1 MIPRLMSARLL
12 EALEKYPVVT
22 VLGPRQAGKT
32 TLVKETLPDFSY
44 ANLENPEIREFAQS
58 DPKGFLAA
66 YPSPVIL
73 DEIQRVPE
81 LLSWIQVISDESG
94 LNGRYVL
101 TGNNQPE
108 LSQSVSQSLAGR
120 TALLTLLPLSWEE
133 LGNAGFKFDRDDA
146 IVSGFLPRVWQNTLP
161 PMRAY
166 LDYFATYVER
176 DVRQLLRVKDLS
188 KFETFI
194 KLLAGR
200 IGQVANLH
208 ALGGDVG
215 VSSTTLAE
223 WISVLEASF
232 VIFRLPS
239 YHRNLGKRL
248 VKSPK
253 FFFYEPGLAA
263 ALLQIETPE
272 QAGRDPLMGN
282 LFENVVVVEL
292 LKGQLNRGLNGTWSY
307 FRDNSGNEVD
317 LIWERQRIPQ
327 PIEIKAGRTWT
338 PEWTKRLEWFSALAG
353 EARPSW
359 VVHPGDVR
367 RSGATDPAHCA
378 RDILD
383 DL

>member
-1 MIPRLMSARLL
+1 MSRMEPSFRAWSAR
-12 EALEKYPVVT
+12 KDS
-22 VLGPRQAGKT
+22 R
-32 TLVKETLPDFSY
+32 
-44 ANLENPEIREFAQS
+44 FAAINKR
-58 DPKGFLAA
+58 P
-66 YPSPVIL
+66 
-73 DEIQRVPE
+73 
-81 LLSWIQVISDESG
+81 ISSS
-94 LNGRYVL
+94 RIV
-101 TGNNQPE
+101 
-108 LSQSVSQSLAGR
+108 A
-120 TALLTLLPLSWEE
+120 
-133 LGNAGFKFDRDDA
+133 
-146 IVSGFLPRVWQNTLP
+146 VSGFLPRVWQNTLP

-194 KLLAGR
+194 KLLASR

-215 VSSTTLAE
+215 VSSTTLAK

-327 PIEIKAGRTWT
+327 
-338 PEWTKRLEWFSALAG
+338 
-353 EARPSW
+353 
-359 VVHPGDVR
+359 
-367 RSGATDPAHCA
+367 
-378 RDILD
+378 
-383 DL
+383 

>member
-1 MIPRLMSARLL
+1 MSARLIESL
-12 EALEKYPVVT
+12 KMYPVVT

-32 TLVKETLPDFSY
+32 TLVRETLPDFTY
-44 ANLENPEIREFAQS
+44 ANLEHPETREFAQS

-66 YPSPVIL
+66 YPAPVIL

-81 LLSWIQVISDESG
+81 LLSWIQVLSDESG
-94 LNGRYVL
+94 KNGRYVL
-101 TGNNQPE
+101 TGSNQPE

-120 TALLTLLPLSWEE
+120 TALLTLLPLSLEE
-133 LGNAGFKFDRDDA
+133 LDTAGFRFSRDDA
-146 IVSGFLPRVWQNTLP
+146 IVAGFLPRIRQNQLP

-176 DVRQLLRVKDLS
+176 DVRQLLKVKDLS

-200 IGQVANLH
+200 VGQVANLH
-208 ALGGDVG
+208 ALSGDVG

-232 VIFRLPS
+232 VLFRLPS
-239 YHRNLGKRL
+239 YYRNLGKRL
-248 VKSPK
+248 VKAPK
-253 FFFYEPGLAA
+253 FYFYEPGLAA

-272 QAGRDPLMGN
+272 QASRDPLMGN
-282 LFENVVVVEL
+282 LFENITVVEL
-292 LKGQLNRGLNGTWSY
+292 LKGQLNRGLNGSWSY

-338 PEWTKRLEWFSALAG
+338 PEWTRKLEWFSSLAG
-353 EARPSW
+353 EARTSW
-359 VVHPGDVR
+359 IVHPGDIR
-367 RSGATDPAHCA
+367 RIGVTNPVHCA
-378 RDILD
+378 RDIFD
-383 DL
+383 GR

>member
-1 MIPRLMSARLL
+1 
-12 EALEKYPVVT
+12 
-22 VLGPRQAGKT
+22 
-32 TLVKETLPDFSY
+32 
-44 ANLENPEIREFAQS
+44 
-58 DPKGFLAA
+58 
-66 YPSPVIL
+66 
-73 DEIQRVPE
+73 
-81 LLSWIQVISDESG
+81 
-94 LNGRYVL
+94 
-101 TGNNQPE
+101 
-108 LSQSVSQSLAGR
+108 
-120 TALLTLLPLSWEE
+120 
-133 LGNAGFKFDRDDA
+133 
-146 IVSGFLPRVWQNTLP
+146 
-161 PMRAY
+161 MRAY

-215 VSSTTLAE
+215 VSSTTLAK

-353 EARPSW
+353 EERPSW